1 MSRRIE
7 ARFAELR
14 RAGRA
19 GLVTFLVAGD
29 PDMTTFEEI
38 LAGLP
43 AAGADIIEIGMP
55 FSDPMADGPSV
66 QAGYLR
72 ALEAGTKL
80 RRILPAVRRFRARDD
95 ETPIVLMG
103 YYNPIWNYGRL
114 QFLEDARAAGVD
126 GLIVVDLPPEED
138 AELCLPARERD
149 LAFIRLATP
158 TTDDARLP
166 KVLANSSGFLYYVSI
181 TGITGADAGGRGGGP
196 HPRPHRSADRRRFR
210 HPRARPGGGDR
221 ASRRRRGGGLRPRRS
236 RRPPSRPGGTRDT
249 AARPRRPRQGARAG
263 RRHCRSEPL
272 VNWLT
277 NYVRPRIRALVE
289 RNKVEVPENLWNQC
303 PACERMIFHRD
314 LEANQRVCPH
324 CNHHMR
330 VGPGYRFRSLFGE
343 DGYEPLAMPKA
354 PVDPLKF
361 RDLKRYTDRLK
372 EAQTR
377 TKAQDALEAAAGML
391 GEMPVVCAV
400 MNFAFMGGSMG
411 AAVGEGFVSAA
422 REAIRRRAAFVAF
435 TASGGARMQEGA
447 VSLMQMART
456 TVAVQ
461 ELREAGLPYIVVLTD
476 PTTGGV
482 TASFA
487 MLGDIHIAEPGAVI
501 GFAGTRVIEQTIREK
516 LPEGFQRAEYLL
528 EHGMVDMVVHRFELR
543 NVLERV
549 IGILLRSRVE
559 YAEPESDPAP
569 ELAEEPAEPVTEL
582 REAADD

>member
-1 MSRRIE
+1 M
-7 ARFAELR
+7 
-14 RAGRA
+14 
-19 GLVTFLVAGD
+19 
-29 PDMTTFEEI
+29 
-38 LAGLP
+38 
-43 AAGADIIEIGMP
+43 
-55 FSDPMADGPSV
+55 
-66 QAGYLR
+66 
-72 ALEAGTKL
+72 
-80 RRILPAVRRFRARDD
+80 
-95 ETPIVLMG
+95 
-103 YYNPIWNYGRL
+103 
-114 QFLEDARAAGVD
+114 
-126 GLIVVDLPPEED
+126 
-138 AELCLPARERD
+138 
-149 LAFIRLATP
+149 
-158 TTDDARLP
+158 
-166 KVLANSSGFLYYVSI
+166 
-181 TGITGADAGGRGGGP
+181 
-196 HPRPHRSADRRRFR
+196 
-210 HPRARPGGGDR
+210 
-221 ASRRRRGGGLRPRRS
+221 
-236 RRPPSRPGGTRDT
+236 
-249 AARPRRPRQGARAG
+249 
-263 RRHCRSEPL
+263 
-272 VNWLT
+272 NWLT

-289 RNKVEVPENLWNQC
+289 RNRVEVPENLWNQC

-330 VGPGYRFRSLFGE
+330 VGPEYRFRSLFGE

-391 GEMPVVCAV
+391 GDVPVVCAV

-456 TVAVQ
+456 TVAIQ
-461 ELREAGLPYIVVLTD
+461 ELKEAGLPYIVVLTD

-501 GFAGTRVIEQTIREK
+501 GFAGSRVIEQTIREK

-543 NVLERV
+543 ATLERV
-549 IGILLRSRVE
+549 IAILMRPRVAYE
-559 YAEPESDPAP
+559 EPQPEPAR
-569 ELAEEPAEPVTEL
+569 ELAEEAAEPVAEL